1 MYIYQKKIHFL
12 STPSNAV
19 VFFCNDI
26 GCPLHLGCF
35 VPPTE
40 TLNHAV
46 FLLQYK
52 GIRCPIYLILSV
64 SPDTTPLSYLV
75 WYKMFVL
82 FDILCLSSNQKV
94 FIFET

>member
-35 VPPTE
+35 VPLID

-52 GIRCPIYLILSV
+52 GIRRPIYLILSV
-64 SPDTTPLSYLV
+64 SPDTMPLSYLV
-75 WYKMFVL
+75 FVL